1 MRCADL
7 YTKTILTVIAALLA
21 WNAVGQFRVPA
32 VQAQS
37 ASSRYSVE
45 VITGNWMSRETSLAT
60 AISGAAKGRELVTLL
75 PFDQQGRFL
84 AVYQRLSR

>member
-21 WNAVGQFRVPA
+21 WNTVGQFRVPA

-45 VITGNWMSRETSLAT
+45 VITGNWMSMETSLAT
-60 AISGAAKGRELVTLL
+60 AINGAAKGRELVTVL